1 MSLIA
6 FQIFASLYPHN
17 KPKHTTHVAFIL
29 HLTTTTYNISK
40 TQLCN
45 GKTVKQIS
53 NIEKG

>member
-6 FQIFASLYPHN
+6 FQIFASLYPHI